1 MGFSEDFVILERQ
14 VRTAGLN
21 LRWDPTI
28 KCIGLSLS
36 HYFAIKTKIRLSS
49 FSFVSS
55 FSDLNYHVGFFCVC
69 ISQLVCHMG
78 EIEQPWVS
86 IIYMQICGVLL
97 FVIITFC
104 LPIKV
109 ICRSF
114 GDKQNDQI
122 LAKIIEKMHKTLT
135 E

>member
-1 MGFSEDFVILERQ
+1 MLNLPPRHSTPFRKRPFTLGFSEDFVILELQ

-21 LRWDPTI
+21 LKWDPTI

-55 FSDLNYHVGFFCVC
+55 ISDFNNHVGSFCVC

-86 IIYMQICGVLL
+86 FIYMQICGVLL
-97 FVIITFC
+97 FVIITVC
-104 LPIKV
+104 LQTKV
-109 ICRSF
+109 
-114 GDKQNDQI
+114 
-122 LAKIIEKMHKTLT
+122 M
-135 E
+135 